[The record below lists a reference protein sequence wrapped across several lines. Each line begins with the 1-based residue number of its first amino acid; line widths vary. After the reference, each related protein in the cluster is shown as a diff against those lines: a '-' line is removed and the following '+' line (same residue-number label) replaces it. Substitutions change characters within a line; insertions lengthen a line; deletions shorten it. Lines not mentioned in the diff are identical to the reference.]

1 VTINNSMP
9 SINNFLK
16 GFQDGLP
23 GMKDYQH
30 ASRLYTDDN
39 FRLMPKQ
46 KFLFHVVFNTDE
58 TLFYGGFTANESNEL
73 NMLVKQC
80 DLPKYNMSM
89 EEKIQYN
96 KKMYNPTR
104 IAYEPV
110 NITFHDDHADTVNA
124 FWKKYYEYNIADAV
138 GFNTDLQ
145 ISKTKDDAYL
155 FGDARKT
162 TKFGLDTPKKRTK
175 PYLRGVEIFVLHKQR
190 FTSMTLVNPV
200 IGSFSH
206 DNLDQADG
214 QGIMNNTMQI
224 LYEAVI
230 YKAGKINKGL
240 SSPNPNSVPGFATI
254 HYDKSPSPLTVL
266 GGGTNSIFGP
276 GGIVDGIGSVIKNVN
291 DKNILGAI
299 LSASNTYNNAKKI
312 KKSDAKEELKGIAK
326 KGVLEIGK
334 QAGTITNPVAQFSVG
349 TVALLGATAIA
360 TARGTSDN
368 KKQTD
373 NTVITNSPVDTVNFL
388 GSDESFNLVSNN
400 ENVRDAI
407 AAAIYFRDIGSRKG
421 LTIAQSDVEYEG
433 SADSTKNVYTS
444 KAITNVRKLV
454 TEGYV
459 KITRDTQD
467 VEIATEK
474 ATL

>member
-1 VTINNSMP
+1 MTINNTMP

-30 ASRLYTDDN
+30 ASRLYIDN
-39 FRLMPKQ
+39 NFKLMPKQ

-58 TLFYGGFTANESNEL
+58 TLFFGGFTANERKEL
-73 NMLVKQC
+73 NMLVKTC

-124 FWKKYYEYNIADAV
+124 FWKKYYEYNIADPV
-138 GFNTDLQ
+138 GINTDQ
-145 ISKTKDDAYL
+145 AISGTKDDAYDY
-155 FGDARKT
+155 GDARKI
-162 TKFGLDTPKKRTK
+162 TKFGLDTPKQRKK
-175 PYLRGVEIFVLHKQR
+175 PYLKGIEIFVLHKKR

-214 QGIMNNTMQI
+214 QGVMNNTMQI

-230 YKAGKINKGL
+230 YKSGIVNR
-240 SSPNPNSVPGFATI
+240 NNVPGFATI
-254 HYDKSPSPLTVL
+254 HYDNEPSPLSVL
-266 GGGTNSIFGP
+266 GRGSNSIFGP
-276 GGIVDGIGSVIKNVN
+276 GGVVDGIGSVIRNVN
-291 DKNILGAI
+291 NGNILGAI
-299 LSASNTYNNAKKI
+299 IGASNTYRRAKKI
-312 KKSDAKEELKGIAK
+312 KKADVKQELKGIAK
-326 KGVLEIGK
+326 EGVLDIGK

-349 TVALLGATAIA
+349 AVALVGATAIA
-360 TARGTSDN
+360 SARGTSDN
-368 KKQTD
+368 KNQSD

-400 ENVRDAI
+400 DSVRDEI

-421 LTIAQSDVEYEG
+421 LTVAQSDVEYEG
-433 SADSTKNVYTS
+433 AADSTKTVYTS

-454 TEGYV
+454 IEGYV